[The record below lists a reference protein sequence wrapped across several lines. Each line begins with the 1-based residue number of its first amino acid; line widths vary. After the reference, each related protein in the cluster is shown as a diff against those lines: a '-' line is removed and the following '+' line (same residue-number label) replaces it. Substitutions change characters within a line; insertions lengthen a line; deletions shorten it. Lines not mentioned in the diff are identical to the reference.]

1 MRRRHRLR
9 GALLGVAGAALLSGA
24 VSAARSQGTQSQST
38 QSQITQ
44 SQGTQSQA
52 TLSESG
58 IDRDAAGS
66 PLRSDGAVEALRPGE
81 YLWAPQLAPAGPV
94 MMIISLST
102 QRAYA
107 YRNGVPIGVST
118 VSSGKRGHATPTGV
132 FTVLQKAVTHKSN
145 LYSDAPMPFMERLTW
160 GGISLHAG
168 HLPGYP
174 ASHGCVRLPL
184 AFARLLYGISKLG
197 MTVVVTDAAE
207 VPVAAPAPA
216 MLAPPRGADAV
227 LEYLWQPERSPSGPL
242 SIVISGQDSRVVVLR
257 NGVEI
262 GSGAIRLDAAV
273 PRTVAFSLLG
283 IDAAGEHWVRLP
295 LPGDPVPATGEMTE
309 AERSQGHLPEGLRVA
324 IAGALTP
331 GTTLL
336 VTRSSL
342 KSSGVGHRLTVITA
356 D

>member
-1 MRRRHRLR
+1 MMMPRHRVR
-9 GALLGVAGAALLSGA
+9 GALFGLAGAALLCGV
-24 VSAARSQGTQSQST
+24 VSAARSQVAPS
-38 QSQITQ
+38 
-44 SQGTQSQA
+44 A
-52 TLSESG
+52 PVV
-58 IDRDAAGS
+58 DAAAAPS

-94 MMIISLST
+94 MMIISLTT

-132 FTVLQKAVTHKSN
+132 FTVLQKAVTHRSN
-145 LYSDAPMPFMERLTW
+145 LHADAPMPFMERLTW
-160 GGISLHAG
+160 GGIALHAG

-184 AFARLLYGISKLG
+184 AFAKLLYGISSLG
-197 MTVVVTDAAE
+197 MTVVVTDAAD
-207 VPVAAPAPA
+207 VPVAAPVPA
-216 MLAPPRGADAV
+216 MLAPPRGPDAF

-262 GSGAIRLDAAV
+262 GSGAIRLDAPV

-295 LPGDPVPATGEMTE
+295 LPGDPVAATGEMTE
-309 AERSQGHLPEGLRVA
+309 AERSQGHLPGGLRVA
-324 IAGALTP
+324 IERALTP
-331 GTTLL
+331 GTTLP

-342 KSSGVGHRLTVITA
+342 KSSGVGQKLTVITG